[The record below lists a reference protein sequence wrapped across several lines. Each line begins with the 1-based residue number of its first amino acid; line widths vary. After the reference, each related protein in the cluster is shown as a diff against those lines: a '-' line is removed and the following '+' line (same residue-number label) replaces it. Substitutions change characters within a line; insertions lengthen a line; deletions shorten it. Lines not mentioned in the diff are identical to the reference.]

1 LILGDVFAFALARML
16 YRGHGLLSSSSSSY
30 DMYQGVGPLG
40 AAVGSLVFALCTLGA
55 TAFSLAVV
63 WLTLGAGTFS
73 VAVVWLTLGA
83 ATPVCGSI
91 VAVTRCV

>member
-1 LILGDVFAFALARML
+1 
-16 YRGHGLLSSSSSSY
+16 
-30 DMYQGVGPLG
+30 MYQGGVPPG

-55 TAFSLAVV
+55 TAFSLSVV

-91 VAVTRCV
+91 VAVTGCVSGSGYRRMVLGY